1 MFYRECK
8 RGEATLNIKLPLN
21 KGNGINEDGVIK
33 KSRGFLNAG

>member
-8 RGEATLNIKLPLN
+8 KSKSHLNIKLSLN
-21 KGNGINEDGVIK
+21 KGNGINGDGVIK